1 MSKQKKKRSKQYTGA
16 DAAISR
22 PTVTR
27 LTAVNRNKYQ
37 QWWFERKQIAKP
49 VLIGV
54 GVAIVVIW
62 LLFELIRALT
72 GGTA

>member
-1 MSKQKKKRSKQYTGA
+1 MAKQKKKRNKQYTGA

-27 LTAVNRNKYQ
+27 LTAANRNKYQ
-37 QWWFERKQIAKP
+37 QWWFERKRIAKP

-54 GVAIVVIW
+54 GVAIIVIW
-62 LLFELIRALT
+62 LVFELIRAL
-72 GGTA
+72 GGGAA

>member
-1 MSKQKKKRSKQYTGA
+1 MAKQKKKRNKVYTGK

-27 LTAVNRNKYQ
+27 ISAENRNKVQ
-37 QWWFERKQIAKP
+37 QWWFEKKPIAKP

-54 GVAIVVIW
+54 AVAIIVIW
-62 LLFELIRALT
+62 LLFELIRVMSGA
-72 GGTA
+72 

>member
-1 MSKQKKKRSKQYTGA
+1 MGA
-16 DAAISR
+16 EAAISR

-27 LTAVNRNKYQ
+27 LTAANRNKYQ
-37 QWWFERKQIAKP
+37 QWWFERKRVAKP
-49 VLIGV
+49 ILIGV

-72 GGTA
+72 GGAA